1 MVKHMSI
8 SLATRAALA
17 AAALVN
23 LAGCAAVPVAVGGAV
38 VGASVEEER
47 TTRAALDDLET
58 ETTIN
63 NNLANHSGEL
73 FRRVGVDVVE
83 GRVLLSGAV
92 SKREHA
98 IKAQELA
105 FAAPGT
111 REVINEL
118 TIDGDP
124 GVQRYSQDLWITT
137 QLRTRMIGDPD
148 VASVNYNIE
157 THRGVVHLIGLARSD
172 EELARV
178 AGIAAS
184 IPGVTQVVSHVLT
197 ITDPRR
203 QRA

>member
-1 MVKHMSI
+1 M
-8 SLATRAALA
+8 LAL
-17 AAALVN
+17 LS
-23 LAGCAAVPVAVGGAV
+23 GCAAVPVAAVGTV
-38 VGASVEEER
+38 VGAGVGQER
-47 TTRAALDDLET
+47 TTRDALNDIET

-63 NNLANHSGEL
+63 NNLANHSAEL
-73 FRRVGVDVVE
+73 FRRVGVDVIE

-92 SKREHA
+92 STRADA

-105 FAAPGT
+105 FAAPGV

-137 QLRTRMIGDPD
+137 QLRTKMIGDPD

-172 EELARV
+172 AELERV
-178 AGIAAS
+178 TGIAAS
-184 IPGVTQVVSHVLT
+184 IPGVTQVVSHVLS

>member
-1 MVKHMSI
+1 MVKHMSRP
-8 SLATRAALA
+8 LLPRAALA
-17 AAALVN
+17 VAILG
-23 LAGCAAVPVAVGGAV
+23 LAGGCVAVPVAAVGTV
-38 VGASVEEER
+38 VGAGVEQER
-47 TTRAALDDLET
+47 TTRDALNDLET

-73 FRRVGVDVVE
+73 FRRVGVDVIE

-92 SKREHA
+92 SKRDHA

-118 TIDGDP
+118 TIEGDP

-137 QLRTRMIGDPD
+137 QLRTQLIGDPD
-148 VASVNYNIE
+148 VASVNYSIE
-157 THRGVVHLIGLARSD
+157 THRGVVNLIGLARSD
-172 EELARV
+172 EELERV
-178 AGIAAS
+178 TGIAAS
-184 IPGVTQVVSHVLT
+184 IPGVKQVVSHVLS
-197 ITDPRR
+197 INDPRR

>member
-1 MVKHMSI
+1 MSI
-8 SLATRAALA
+8 FLAQRAALA
-17 AAALVN
+17 AAILIH
-23 LAGCAAVPVAVGGAV
+23 LSGCVAVPVAVGGAV
-38 VGASVEEER
+38 VGSAVEEER
-47 TTRAALDDLET
+47 TTRDALTDLET

-63 NNLANHSGEL
+63 NNLANTSGEL
-73 FRRVGVDVVE
+73 FRRVGVDVIE

-92 SKREHA
+92 STRADA

-137 QLRTRMIGDPD
+137 QLRTLMIGDPD

-172 EELARV
+172 AELERV
-178 AGIAAS
+178 TGIAAS
-184 IPGVTQVVSHVLT
+184 IPGVTQVVSHVLS

>member
-1 MVKHMSI
+1 MKHMSRPLI
-8 SLATRAALA
+8 RRAALA
-17 AAALVN
+17 AAMLAL
-23 LAGCAAVPVAVGGAV
+23 LSGCAAVPVAAVGTV
-38 VGASVEEER
+38 VGAGVGQER
-47 TTRAALDDLET
+47 TTRDALNDIET

-63 NNLANHSGEL
+63 NNLANHSAEL
-73 FRRVGVDVVE
+73 FRRVGVDVIE

-92 SKREHA
+92 STRADA

-105 FAAPGT
+105 FAAPGV

-137 QLRTRMIGDPD
+137 QLRTKMIGDPD

-172 EELARV
+172 AELERV
-178 AGIAAS
+178 TGIAAS
-184 IPGVTQVVSHVLT
+184 IPGVTQVVSHVLS

>member
-1 MVKHMSI
+1 MSI

-111 REVINEL
+111 REVINAL

>member
-17 AAALVN
+17 AAALVH

-111 REVINEL
+111 REVINAL

>member
-1 MVKHMSI
+1 MVKQMS
-8 SLATRAALA
+8 SNLLRRAVA
-17 AAALVN
+17 AAALTA
-23 LAGCAAVPVAVGGAV
+23 LLSGCAAAPVVVAGAV
-38 VGASVEEER
+38 VGSTVEQER
-47 TTRAALDDLET
+47 TTRDALDDLEI
-58 ETTIN
+58 ETTVN
-63 NNLANHSGEL
+63 NNLMNHSAEL
-73 FRRVGVDVVE
+73 FRRVGVDVIE

-92 SKREHA
+92 SRQDDA

-105 FAAPGT
+105 FAAPDV

-124 GVQRYSQDLWITT
+124 GFQRYSQDLWITT

-172 EELARV
+172 QELERV

-184 IPGVTQVVSHVLT
+184 IPGVTQVVSHVLS
-197 ITDPRR
+197 INDPRR

>member
-1 MVKHMSI
+1 MVKQMSTLLI
-8 SLATRAALA
+8 RRAALA
-17 AAALVN
+17 VALSA
-23 LAGCAAVPVAVGGAV
+23 LAGGCAAVIPVAAVGVA
-38 VGASVEEER
+38 GASVEQER
-47 TTRAALDDLET
+47 TTRDALDDLEI

-63 NNLANHSGEL
+63 NNLLNHSGEF
-73 FRRVGVDVVE
+73 FRRVGVDVIE

-92 SKREHA
+92 SRQDHA

-105 FAAPGT
+105 FAAPGV

-124 GVQRYSQDLWITT
+124 GFRRYSEDLWITT

-184 IPGVTQVVSHVLT
+184 IPGVTQVVSHVLS
-197 ITDPRR
+197 INDPRR

>member
-17 AAALVN
+17 AAALVH

>member
-1 MVKHMSI
+1 MVKHMSRPLI
-8 SLATRAALA
+8 RRAALA
-17 AAALVN
+17 AAMLAL
-23 LAGCAAVPVAVGGAV
+23 LSGCAAVPVAAVGTV
-38 VGASVEEER
+38 VGAGVGQER
-47 TTRAALDDLET
+47 TTRDALNDIET

-63 NNLANHSGEL
+63 NNLANHSAEL
-73 FRRVGVDVVE
+73 FRRVGVDVIE

-92 SKREHA
+92 STRADA

-105 FAAPGT
+105 FAAPGV

-137 QLRTRMIGDPD
+137 QLRTKMIGDPD

-172 EELARV
+172 AELERV
-178 AGIAAS
+178 TGIAAS
-184 IPGVTQVVSHVLT
+184 IPGVTQVVSHVLS